1 MHGCI
6 LTTMCAQ
13 QGRLGVCARQAG
25 HADCPRLLR
34 YVVRS
39 LQGHCAPGC
48 EVRPPPHSLPLPTYN
63 LDATPLSPSL
73 YLLTTSNPPPGCPTP
88 TPPPASTSSTSTKSP
103 TSPRTSASAPCP
115 PSSCSRT
122 RRRLGRSSARTPRRL
137 RPRSRLG
144 LSRVRERGGG
154 GRGDG
159 TYLSRVG
166 CEGERVRGRILIY
179 LNE

>member
-48 EVRPPPHSLPLPTYN
+48 EVRPPILSLFPPTTLILPSYLPPSIFSQHLTLPQDVQHLPHRPL
-63 LDATPLSPSL
+63 LQARRRR
-73 YLLTTSNPPPGCPTP
+73 
-88 TPPPASTSSTSTKSP
+88 
-103 TSPRTSASAPCP
+103 SPRRRPGPRHPRHAHLP
-115 PSSCSRT
+115 PVQEQGEGWGG
-122 RRRLGRSSARTPRRL
+122 RRREPQGA
-137 RPRSRLG
+137 
-144 LSRVRERGGG
+144 
-154 GRGDG
+154 
-159 TYLSRVG
+159 
-166 CEGERVRGRILIY
+166 
-179 LNE
+179 